1 MNDSE
6 TVSNPVGTL
15 YVVGTPI
22 GNLEDMTFRAVRILQ
37 TVDAIAIQNSSA
49 RSEYLKELVV
59 MLVRFMKEARHPLL
73 LNHFYQCNVLF

>member
-1 MNDSE
+1 MNESE
-6 TVSNPVGTL
+6 IASKPVGTL

-49 RSEYLKELVV
+49 
-59 MLVRFMKEARHPLL
+59 
-73 LNHFYQCNVLF
+73 